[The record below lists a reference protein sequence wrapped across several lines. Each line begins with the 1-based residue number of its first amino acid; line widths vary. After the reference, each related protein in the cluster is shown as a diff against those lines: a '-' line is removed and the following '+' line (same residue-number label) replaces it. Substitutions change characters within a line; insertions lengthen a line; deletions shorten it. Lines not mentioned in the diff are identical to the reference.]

1 MLFGISVNGQGYDF
15 QQLCLDCATQG
26 GVYCGDDES
35 NWTQYAPNGCVQ
47 SSWINDGWEDC
58 VDASDENGAIPTVP
72 LDCVPDEIPCDTIY
86 VTEYETI
93 FDTIIE
99 IQVIEEFTVDTL
111 YIYEDILDTMFIDV
125 IEYVEIFVIDTIV
138 ETEFI
143 TEYLDCDTGMPCNT
157 NIPEIIKKSE
167 GDNRMYNLMGQVI
180 RRPESIYIQDG
191 KIKYIMN

>member
-1 MLFGISVNGQGYDF
+1 MKKIVFISCILFGVSVNGQGYDF

-35 NWTQYAPNGCVQ
+35 NWTQCVQ

-58 VDASDENGAIPTVP
+58 IDASDENGATSTIPA
-72 LDCVPDEIPCDTIY
+72 DCVPDEVPCDTVY
-86 VTEYETI
+86 VEIPVIEYIYETI
-93 FDTIIE
+93 FEIDTITEYVVDTIIE
-99 IQVIEEFTVDTL
+99 IEYT
-111 YIYEDILDTMFIDV
+111 DV
-125 IEYVEIFVIDTIV
+125 Y
-138 ETEFI
+138 I
-143 TEYLDCDTGMPCNT
+143 TEYIDCDTGTPCNT